1 VLKRLLHR
9 RFLGTTTGNIL
20 WCALTDIRRKPAV
33 TAVLFALAS
42 LAAVTL
48 LFVLLAER
56 HLAVPDVAAFE
67 RFFSAFTIVVSAAD
81 GAVLISIGLCFARSK
96 TRETAVFRIHGAKKT
111 DILFLNAVELLIPA
125 FAGSLTGALLVMLAL
140 AIGAFDLPHVFA
152 GHKGVALVGTAGQV
166 VFGVPLVEI
175 AFASA
180 VTGRLL
186 RLDDGDIARG
196 AH

>member
-1 VLKRLLHR
+1 VLKRLAHR

-20 WCALTDIRRKPAV
+20 WCALTAVRRTPVAS
-33 TAVLFALAS
+33 AVLFALAM

-48 LFVLLAER
+48 LLVLLAAR
-56 HLAVPDVAAFE
+56 HLAVPDIAAFG

-81 GAVLISIGLCFARSK
+81 GAVLFSIGLYFAHSK
-96 TRETAVFRIHGAKKT
+96 MRETAVYRIHGAKKT

-140 AIGAFDLPHVFA
+140 AIGAFDLPHIFA
-152 GHKGVALVGTAGQV
+152 GHKGVTLVGTAGQV
-166 VFGVPLVEI
+166 VFGVPLAEI

-186 RLDDGDIARG
+186 RRDDGDIARS